1 MNLYNF
7 LEKGIKNSFQRT
19 TIKKFAESFRQN
31 CVKIIKNAYMI
42 ESRGKLFSIKFVL
55 STFFH
60 IIHKGLATISSKI
73 LLYQYIDRNI
83 ILNIILLLLATAIF
97 YQIIL
102 TLTVKCLV

>member
-42 ESRGKLFSIKFVL
+42 GSRAMLFP
-55 STFFH
+55 
-60 IIHKGLATISSKI
+60 
-73 LLYQYIDRNI
+73 
-83 ILNIILLLLATAIF
+83 
-97 YQIIL
+97 
-102 TLTVKCLV
+102 